1 MKLPS
6 WIAFVSRRWFTR
18 RGGGLHSQSSRL
30 ATLGIAAGTAALV
43 VVMAVMNGLQG
54 GYIEALLQVSSFH
67 VRVSEKPGAAEPF
80 DREAVVKELKTIP
93 GLSSILPFREA
104 MVLVSTPE
112 GRVSTLRLMV
122 LPRDFAER
130 DPGFARELGIDD
142 SVFSK
147 PGGIVAGAEA
157 ARALGLHRGE
167 TLSLLLPSASLEDGV
182 AVGRLDLSLASTFS
196 SGFWQ
201 FDSGLALL
209 PEESFPPALSRL
221 PGWAPILGIKL
232 VNRFSDAV
240 FAERASRRLASLGLH
255 DIRVESWRDYNR
267 AFFGALGTEKGMM
280 FLLLGLVFLVVAI
293 NIHHAMRRIVAM
305 RSEDIA
311 ILRSLG
317 ATEGDLAAIF
327 VWNGLS
333 TGMGGAF
340 VGLLAGAFVSVNINE
355 LITGGAQA
363 LSALSGLLA
372 RFLPGLPPPLPLDS
386 VFYLQELPVRFEL
399 PETILVAFLAMA
411 SALLASVSASREL
424 SRLRPAEILRHE

>member
-1 MKLPS
+1 GK
-6 WIAFVSRRWFTR
+6 FD
-18 RGGGLHSQSSRL
+18 
-30 ATLGIAAGTAALV
+30 TASV
-43 VVMAVMNGLQG
+43 G
-54 GYIEALLQVSSFH
+54 E
-67 VRVSEKPGAAEPF
+67 
-80 DREAVVKELKTIP
+80 ELKAIP
-93 GLSSILPFREA
+93 GVSSILPFREA

-142 SVFSK
+142 SVFSGS
-147 PGGIVAGAEA
+147 GGIVAGAEA
-157 ARALGLHRGE
+157 ARSLGLHRGE
-167 TLSLLLPSASLEDGV
+167 TLTLLLPSASLEEGV
-182 AVGRLDLSLASTFS
+182 GVDRLDLRLSATFS

-209 PEESFPPALSRL
+209 PEDSFPPSLSKQA
-221 PGWAPILGIKL
+221 GWAPILGIKL
-232 VNRFSDAV
+232 RNRYSDAV
-240 FAERASRRLASLGLH
+240 FAEIVSQRLAALGIH
-255 DIRVESWRDYNR
+255 DLRVESWRDYNR

-317 ATEGDLAAIF
+317 ASEGDLAAVF
-327 VWNGLS
+327 AWNGLT
-333 TGMGGAF
+333 TGIAGAF
-340 VGLLAGAFVSVNINE
+340 VGLLVGSFISVNINE
-355 LITGGAQA
+355 LISGGAQA
-363 LSALSGLLA
+363 LSAISALLSRLVPS
-372 RFLPGLPPPLPLDS
+372 LPAPLPLDS